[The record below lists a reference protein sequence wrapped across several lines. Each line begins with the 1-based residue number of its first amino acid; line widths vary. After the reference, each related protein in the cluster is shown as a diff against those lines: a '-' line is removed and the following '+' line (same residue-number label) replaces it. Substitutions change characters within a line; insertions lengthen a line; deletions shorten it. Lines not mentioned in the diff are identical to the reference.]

1 MSPGKFFVFNYEVT
15 FIYPNI
21 APFKGNETNL
31 EARNKHEILFWKFL
45 TCKISSFREI
55 SARTQ
60 RKFISEWFN
69 AIFSSLSLKNLKQ

>member
-45 TCKISSFREI
+45 TCNPRNFRRNAEEI
-55 SARTQ
+55 HFWVIQ
-60 RKFISEWFN
+60 RYH
-69 AIFSSLSLKNLKQ
+69 